1 MQNCTTIL
9 GIIDMRQRGISYD
22 DCRSRYGVGNSTI
35 TLIMSRFK
43 EMGKDLDSLKQMDP
57 SDVETAFYPP
67 ENIRRK
73 DESVMPDYAAIH
85 DRIMREGSKANLYFM
100 WLKYKQEHPSGYQF
114 TQFCHYYNEY
124 VDKNH
129 GSDKLRM
136 AVERIPGEK
145 VYIDWIGDQPE
156 LLVDGMTGEIKK
168 VHFFVTTV
176 GVSSLIYA
184 EAFEDEKLPNFIAG
198 TIHALEYYGA
208 IPKYLVPD
216 NLRAAVTKHTKD
228 ELILN
233 SAYQD
238 LESFYEVIVLPPPP
252 RKPTGKAT
260 VEKHVQYLETH
271 LLEELKEKTYFS
283 LEEINRDVNEKIA
296 EINNR
301 KLKAQSFSRLEAF
314 LRYDKP
320 QMRPLADGSFALCE
334 YKYFAR
340 VPNNYHLLFDDH
352 YYSVLYTYYGQ
363 PAILKATMAEIRICD
378 KNNKLICTHR
388 RSYKD
393 FPKYITSP
401 EHMKPEHQ
409 YYKEVNSKNGS
420 YYRRWASSY
429 GPYMSKLIDSVLL
442 APQHEEQ
449 AYNSCNGILHMCT
462 NHSKLLVEEAAK
474 LCVESSACRY
484 SYFKKALHKLTDGQ
498 HSGTSSQTL
507 PEHEN
512 LRGKEICQ

>member
-1 MQNCTTIL
+1 MQNYTTIL
-9 GIIDMRQRGISYD
+9 GIIDMRQRGISYN
-22 DCRSRYGVGNSTI
+22 DCCNRYNVGHSTVK
-35 TLIMSRFK
+35 LIMSRFQAMDK
-43 EMGKDLDSLKQMDP
+43 ELNTLRQMEP
-57 SDVETAFYPP
+57 SEVETMFYPP

-73 DESVMPDYAAIH
+73 EESVMPDYAAIH
-85 DRIMREGSKANLYFM
+85 DRVTREGSKANLYFM
-100 WLKYKQEHPSGYQF
+100 WLKYKKEHPSGYQF
-114 TQFCHYYNEY
+114 TQFCHYYNKY
-124 VDKNH
+124 VEKNY

-136 AVERIPGEK
+136 VVERIPGEK
-145 VYIDWIGDQPE
+145 VYIDWVGDQPE
-156 LLVDGMTGEIKK
+156 LLVDSITGEIKK
-168 VHFFVTTV
+168 IHFFVTTV
-176 GVSSLIYA
+176 GVSSLVYA
-184 EAFEDEKLPNFIAG
+184 EAFEDEKLPSFIAG
-198 TIHALEYYGA
+198 TVHALEYYGA

-216 NLRAAVTKHTKD
+216 NLRAAITKHTKD
-228 ELILN
+228 ELVLN

-271 LLEELKEKTYFS
+271 LLEHLKEKTYFS
-283 LEEINRDVNEKIA
+283 LEEINRDVKEKIA

-301 KLKAQSFSRLEAF
+301 KLKAQPFSRLDAF

-320 QMRPLADGSFALCE
+320 QMRPLAGGSFALCE
-334 YKYFAR
+334 YKYFSR

-363 PAILKATMAEIRICD
+363 SAILKATMAEIRICD

-393 FPKYITSP
+393 FPKYITKQ

-409 YYKEVNSKNGS
+409 YYKDVNSKDGA

-429 GPYMSKLIDSVLL
+429 GPYTSKLIDTVLL

-449 AYNSCNGILHMCT
+449 AYNSCNGILHMCKGQP
-462 NHSKLLVEEAAK
+462 KLLVEEAAK
-474 LCVESSACRY
+474 LCVESNACRY
-484 SYFKKALHKLTDGQ
+484 SYFKKALHKMTENKN
-498 HSGTSSQTL
+498 TASSDQNL

-512 LRGKEICQ
+512 IRGKEIYQ

>member
-1 MQNCTTIL
+1 MQDYTTIL
-9 GIIDMRQRGISYD
+9 GIIDMRQRGISYN
-22 DCRSRYGVGNSTI
+22 DCCNRYNVGHSTVK
-35 TLIMSRFK
+35 LIMSRFQAMDK
-43 EMGKDLDSLKQMDP
+43 ELNTLKQMD
-57 SDVETAFYPP
+57 SSEVETLFYPP

-73 DESVMPDYAAIH
+73 EASVMPDYAAIH
-85 DRIMREGSKANLYFM
+85 DRVTREGSKANLYFM
-100 WLKYKQEHPSGYQF
+100 WLRYKQEHPSGYQF
-114 TQFCHYYNEY
+114 TQFCHYYNKY
-124 VDKNH
+124 VEKNY

-136 AVERIPGEK
+136 VVERIPGEK
-145 VYIDWIGDQPE
+145 VYIDWVGDQPE
-156 LLVDGMTGEIKK
+156 LLVDSITGEIKK
-168 VHFFVTTV
+168 IHFFVTTV
-176 GVSSLIYA
+176 GVSSLVYA
-184 EAFEDEKLPNFIAG
+184 EAFEDEKLPSFIAG
-198 TIHALEYYGA
+198 TVHALEYYGA

-216 NLRAAVTKHTKD
+216 NLRAAITKHTKD
-228 ELILN
+228 ELVLN

-271 LLEELKEKTYFS
+271 LLEDLKEKTYFS
-283 LEEINRDVNEKIA
+283 LEEINYDVIEKIA

-301 KLKAQSFSRLEAF
+301 KLKAQPFSRLDAF

-320 QMRPLADGSFALCE
+320 QMRPLAGGSFALCE
-334 YKYFAR
+334 YKYFSR

-393 FPKYITSP
+393 FPKYITKQ

-409 YYKEVNSKNGS
+409 YYKDVNSKDGA

-429 GPYMSKLIDSVLL
+429 GSYTSKLIDTVLL

-449 AYNSCNGILHMCT
+449 AYNSCNGILHMCKGQP
-462 NHSKLLVEEAAK
+462 KLLVEEAAK
-474 LCVESSACRY
+474 LCVESNACRY
-484 SYFKKALHKLTDGQ
+484 SYFKKALHKMTENKN
-498 HSGTSSQTL
+498 TASSDQNL

-512 LRGKEICQ
+512 LRGKEIYQ

>member
-43 EMGKDLDSLKQMDP
+43 ELGKDLDSIRQMAP
-57 SDVETAFYPP
+57 AEVEAAFYPP

-73 DESVMPDYAAIH
+73 DESVMPDYEAIH
-85 DRIMREGSKANLYFM
+85 DRIMKQGSKANLYFM

-156 LLVDGMTGEIKK
+156 LLTDSATGEVKK
-168 VHFFVTTV
+168 IHFFVTTV

-184 EAFEDEKLPNFIAG
+184 EAFEDEKLSSFIAG
-198 TIHALEYYGA
+198 TVHALEYYGA
-208 IPKYLVPD
+208 VPKYLVPD
-216 NLRAAVTKHTKD
+216 NLRAAVTKHTRD
-228 ELILN
+228 ELVLN

-238 LESFYEVIVLPPPP
+238 LESFYDIIVLPPPP
-252 RKPTGKAT
+252 RKPTGKAA

-271 LLEELKEKTYFS
+271 LLEDLKEKIYFS
-283 LEEINRDVNEKIA
+283 LEDINRDVKEKIA

-301 KLKAQSFSRLEAF
+301 NLKAQSFSRMEAF

-320 QMRPLADGSFALCE
+320 QMRPLAGSSFALCE
-334 YKYFAR
+334 YRYFAH

-378 KNNKLICTHR
+378 RNNRLICTHR

-393 FPKYITSP
+393 FPKYITKP

-409 YYKEVNSKNGS
+409 YYKEVNSKDGS
-420 YYRRWASSY
+420 YYRRWAASY
-429 GPYMSKLIDSVLL
+429 GPYMSKLIDAVLL

-462 NHSKLLVEEAAK
+462 NRPKLLVEEAAK

-484 SYFKKALHKLTDGQ
+484 SYFKKALHNLTESSRY
-498 HSGTSSQTL
+498 SGTKQSL

-512 LRGKEICQ
+512 LRGKEIYQ

>member
-1 MQNCTTIL
+1 MQDCTTIL
-9 GIIDMRQRGISYD
+9 GIIDMRQRGISYN
-22 DCRSRYGVGNSTI
+22 DCCNRYHVGHSTVK
-35 TLIMSRFK
+35 LIMSRF
-43 EMGKDLDSLKQMDP
+43 EEIGKDLNTLRQMAP
-57 SDVETAFYPP
+57 SEVEMAFYPP

-73 DESVMPDYAAIH
+73 DVSVMPDYAAIH
-85 DRIMREGSKANLYFM
+85 DRIMKEGSKANLYFM

-114 TQFCHYYNEY
+114 TQFCHYYNVYRE
-124 VDKNH
+124 KHH

-145 VYIDWIGDQPE
+145 VYIDWVGDQPE
-156 LLVDGMTGEIKK
+156 LLVDSVTGEIKK
-168 VHFFVTTV
+168 IHFFVTTV

-198 TIHALEYYGA
+198 TVHALEYYGA

-271 LLEELKEKTYFS
+271 LLEDLKEKTYFS
-283 LEEINRDVNEKIA
+283 LEEINCDVSEKIA

-301 KLKAQSFSRLEAF
+301 KLKAQPVSRLEAF

-320 QMRPLADGSFALCE
+320 QMRPLAGGSFTLCE

-393 FPKYITSP
+393 FPKYITKS
-401 EHMKPEHQ
+401 EHMKPEHR
-409 YYKEVNSKNGS
+409 YYKEVNSKDGA

-429 GPYMSKLIDSVLL
+429 GPYLSKLIDTVLL
-442 APQHEEQ
+442 ASRHEEQ

-462 NHSKLLVEEAAK
+462 NKPKLLVEEAAK
-474 LCVESSACRY
+474 LCVDSNACRY
-484 SYFKKALHKLTDGQ
+484 SYFKKTLLKLADSP
-498 HSGTSSQTL
+498 HSSTSGQTL

-512 LRGKEICQ
+512 LRGKEIYQ